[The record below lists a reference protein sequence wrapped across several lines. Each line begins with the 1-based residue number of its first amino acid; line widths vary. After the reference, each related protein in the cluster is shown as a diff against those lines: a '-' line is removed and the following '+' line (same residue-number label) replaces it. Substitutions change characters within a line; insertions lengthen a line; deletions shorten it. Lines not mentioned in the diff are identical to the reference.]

1 MIEVKKNNFFMNE
14 EVNTILEK
22 IIKNKSFANGYI
34 FYGAEGLGKKQT
46 ALKFIKE
53 IFKQSSP
60 SENVEEI
67 ITNNNHPDFLIIEP
81 DSLLATKSS
90 ERFDPEKTIKSGY
103 EIIKIA
109 QIRNIKTFLS
119 QKSINS
125 EKKIVL
131 IIDAHL
137 LNEAASNC
145 LLKTLEEPSNG
156 IFILLTSK
164 LNLLLDT
171 IVSRCQLVRFRPFS
185 SKQINF
191 IFFYSKLVIAEDK
204 VPPKVTTQQYDNW
217 TYQCVESGKD
227 KNCEEGILKG
237 MYKIKEFN
245 KYKKT
250 KIQLLGSGTI
260 LREMMSAAEILQNEY
275 QVDSEIWSV
284 TSFNEL
290 RKDGMEVERYN
301 LLNPDKEPKKSFV
314 EQCLGQTEGPIM
326 AASDYMRMNSDQIRP
341 YTNKSFYS
349 LGADG
354 FGRSDT
360 RKNLRKFFEVDKE
373 HLVAYGLSILAKE
386 QLIPSKHAK
395 DAMKKYNIDINKP
408 MPTKL

>member
-1 MIEVKKNNFFMNE
+1 MIEVIKNNFFLNE
-14 EVNTILEK
+14 EVDTFLKN
-22 IIKNKSFANGYI
+22 IIKNKSLANGYI

-46 ALKFIKE
+46 ALQFIKE

-60 SENVEEI
+60 SENVEER

-90 ERFDPEKTIKSGY
+90 GSFDLEKTIKSGS

-171 IVSRCQLVRFRPFS
+171 IISRCQIIRFKSFS
-185 SKQINF
+185 SEKIKF
-191 IFFYSKLVIAEDK
+191 ILKEYLDTSKLNINTKLNFEDLINSANGSPNQLLK
-204 VPPKVTTQQYDNW
+204 NIEIWNDFSDEIISKLDYPIKNSLEILEISKSISEKLEIFQQICLVNLIQTIW
-217 TYQCVESGKD
+217 WR
-227 KNCEEGILKG
+227 
-237 MYKIKEFN
+237 
-245 KYKKT
+245 KT
-250 KIQLLGSGTI
+250 KNIGLVKKLEN
-260 LREMMSAAEILQNEY
+260 LKYL
-275 QVDSEIWSV
+275 
-284 TSFNEL
+284 L
-290 RKDGMEVERYN
+290 RKNIQPRLAWEIAFLKISME
-301 LLNPDKEPKKSFV
+301 
-314 EQCLGQTEGPIM
+314 
-326 AASDYMRMNSDQIRP
+326 
-341 YTNKSFYS
+341 
-349 LGADG
+349 
-354 FGRSDT
+354 
-360 RKNLRKFFEVDKE
+360 
-373 HLVAYGLSILAKE
+373 
-386 QLIPSKHAK
+386 
-395 DAMKKYNIDINKP
+395 DI
-408 MPTKL
+408 